1 MAKGKV
7 MEFNSYGSKIRRT
20 VLYIAIIYTLITL
33 VKQQITLSKIQNDIE
48 NYNIKIQALEEE
60 NHEYRRAIERLHD
73 LEYIEYLARKELGL
87 VRKGERVYIFSKQ

>member
-1 MAKGKV
+1 MAKGTVKV
-7 MEFNSYGSKIRRT
+7 FFTYGSRTRRI

-33 VKQQITLSKIQNDIE
+33 VKQQITLSKIQHEIE
-48 NYNIKIQALEEE
+48 NYNIKIQNLEEE